1 MDKDFT
7 GRKAMGAI
15 GSPVVLISSSH
26 NGSRGIMT
34 INMIAGLSFNPPL
47 IGVSLSNHSHT
58 ASVINESREFAI
70 NIISGDEIDLAKR
83 IGASTG
89 RKIDKFAE
97 FGIDTFE
104 GKEIAGPL
112 VKGAH
117 TVLECMVSE
126 IVDIGNHSLY
136 IAEVVAYHEFE
147 KAGPLYLYHGKY
159 YSIGEQL
166 GSF

>member
-1 MDKDFT
+1 MERGFT

-15 GSPVVLISSSH
+15 GSPVVLITSSY
-26 NGSRGIMT
+26 NGGRGIMT
-34 INMIAGLSFNPPL
+34 INMIAGLSFSPPL
-47 IGVSLSNHSHT
+47 IGISLNHRSHT
-58 ASVINESREFAI
+58 ASLINESREFAV
-70 NIISGDEIDLAKR
+70 NVISGDEVDLAKR
-83 IGASTG
+83 VGASTG

-97 FGIDTFE
+97 FGIDAFE

-117 TVLECMVSE
+117 TVLECKVSD
-126 IVDIGNHSLY
+126 IVDIGNHSFY
-136 IAEVVAYHEFE
+136 IAEVVAYHELE